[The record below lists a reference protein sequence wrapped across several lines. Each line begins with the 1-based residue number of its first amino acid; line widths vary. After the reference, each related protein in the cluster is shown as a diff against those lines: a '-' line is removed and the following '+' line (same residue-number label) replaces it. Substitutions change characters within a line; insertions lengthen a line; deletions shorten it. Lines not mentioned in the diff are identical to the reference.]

1 MIGKKYANL
10 IHKKKHH
17 LSWHVIKDYLPVRQP
32 GSTPQPF
39 PPSFSS
45 NSLLI
50 GQDAVM
56 AKYERNVYFWKTR
69 REGIVAPE
77 EQEDPCGGGIL
88 IF

>member
-1 MIGKKYANL
+1 MIGKKKYANL

-17 LSWHVIKDYLPVRQP
+17 LSWHVIKNYLSWHVIKNYLPVRQP

-39 PPSFSS
+39 PPSFSN

-56 AKYERNVYFWKTR
+56 AKYERNVRNEKSVFLENET
-69 REGIVAPE
+69 
-77 EQEDPCGGGIL
+77 
-88 IF
+88 